1 MPFELDERFIVA
13 AEKQLG
19 TTLPSDY
26 RQAMLM
32 SNGGEVFTNGDLWQ
46 FYPIFDQTNR
56 KRISRTC
63 NHIIRETESMRE
75 WNGWPADALAIGHDG
90 SGNVLAFIMEST
102 GFSPNVFVWDHETGE
117 IRNIA
122 DNFRDFSSS

>member
-1 MPFELDERFIVA
+1 MPFELDERFVVA

-19 TTLPSDY
+19 ATLPSDY

-63 NHIIRETESMRE
+63 NHIIRETESMRK
-75 WNGWPADALAIGHDG
+75 WHGWPADALAIGHDG
-90 SGNVLAFIMEST
+90 SGNVLAFIEECA
-102 GFSPNVFVWDHETGE
+102 GFSPNVFVWDHEAGE
-117 IRNIA
+117 MGRIA
-122 DNFRDFSSS
+122 DNFKDISSG